1 MKTRIGVI
9 ALAAIVGTALMS
21 TRDSDGANDE
31 QPTSGAQA
39 ARSLLQALPE
49 NKRTQA
55 QLPFESD
62 ERTEWN
68 YVPMQRAGVPLA
80 DLDRASAYDY
90 HLPQDLIAQHPVE
103 PRDESRLLVVER
115 DVPRDGSPFRH
126 LRFRD
131 LPDLIAPGDA
141 LVLNETRVIPA
152 RIRGRKPTGAPA
164 EVLLLRCLSDDE
176 RTVAATDL
184 LVPRI
189 GEIIERF
196 PPKRRTSKSLM
207 TLEELEAAADETVAR
222 GFGLDDEEFDVD
234 ESPRG

>member
-1 MKTRIGVI
+1 M
-9 ALAAIVGTALMS
+9 
-21 TRDSDGANDE
+21 
-31 QPTSGAQA
+31 
-39 ARSLLQALPE
+39 
-49 NKRTQA
+49 
-55 QLPFESD
+55 
-62 ERTEWN
+62 
-68 YVPMQRAGVPLA
+68 A

-141 LVLNETRVIPA
+141 LVLTETRVIPA

-176 RTVAATDL
+176 RTWEALVRPGGKLKPGRVIDVEGGVRIVVADSAPGGGR
-184 LVPRI
+184 VVRI
-189 GEIIERF
+189 ESEDPARAAIERVGIADVANYSYIAHAPEGNVSLEPYPHIRAWLARIEALPGPRF
-196 PPKRRTSKSLM
+196 ERPATSVAPDRNRARHRRKGKDHRHIPDPSG
-207 TLEELEAAADETVAR
+207 R
-222 GFGLDDEEFDVD
+222 
-234 ESPRG
+234 